1 MLEVVPQMTRL
12 NDNEL
17 NNLIYVFLK
26 YTFKFDSPD
35 NSDIAAIMKV
45 VGNNRD
51 RSVIIQ
57 ETSKY
62 VSVRY
67 GRKRLGDLVEMLKH
81 MNLVLDI
88 FPDLPHFLRNS
99 LGEDADDFMVKN

>member
-1 MLEVVPQMTRL
+1 MLEVVSQMNRL
-12 NDNEL
+12 NDDEL

-26 YTFKFDSPD
+26 YTFKFESPD

-57 ETSKY
+57 ETSRY

-67 GRKRLGDLVEMLKH
+67 GRQRLGDLGEMLKH
-81 MNLVLDI
+81 MNFVFDE
-88 FPDLPHFLRNS
+88 FPNLPHSLRNS